1 MTQRILANAATAQGK
16 KVVEAAF
23 AVQAAINA
31 VNELKATTDAMSY
44 GSDNAAVQSETGIPL
59 LQVPDYLSLLSATA
73 TAINVVILKE
83 FVAKLEQ
90 G

>member
-1 MTQRILANAATAQGK
+1 MTQRILADASTAQGK

-23 AVQAAINA
+23 ALQEAITKLTQ
-31 VNELKATTDAMSY
+31 LKATTDAMSY
-44 GSDNAAVQSETGIPL
+44 GNDNASVSSETGIPL
-59 LQVPDYLSLLSATA
+59 GKVPDYLSLLSLAVVAVNAT
-73 TAINVVILKE
+73 ILQE